1 MLPLRVDAP
10 HVHDAVEPEERAR
23 RGARDAVLSRAGLR
37 DDAPLPHPLREERLA
52 DGAVDLVRARVRE
65 VLALEEHAAQADGL
79 REARRVRERR
89 RAADPVAQNT
99 VELTLE
105 RGVSAGLVPRG
116 LEVGDGRHER
126 LGEVLP
132 AELAVPAGADRGLHA
147 WTVRRIEASAW
158 MSGAG
163 SSARMSAVPTST
175 ASTRDGRRRASSTEV
190 IPDSATRN
198 CSGRANACS

>member
-1 MLPLRVDAP
+1 
-10 HVHDAVEPEERAR
+10 
-23 RGARDAVLSRAGLR
+23 
-37 DDAPLPHPLREERLA
+37 APLPHPLREERLA

-116 LEVGDGRHER
+116 LEVGDGQHER

-132 AELAVPAGADRGLHA
+132 AELRRLRAVTPTTVAPEATARPNAAGSCASTSAPRPS
-147 WTVRRIEASAW
+147 VRACARKRRSVRSSRASA
-158 MSGAG
+158 M
-163 SSARMSAVPTST
+163 RST
-175 ASTRDGRRRASSTEV
+175 ASAPAAYASS
-190 IPDSATRN
+190 I
-198 CSGRANACS
+198 